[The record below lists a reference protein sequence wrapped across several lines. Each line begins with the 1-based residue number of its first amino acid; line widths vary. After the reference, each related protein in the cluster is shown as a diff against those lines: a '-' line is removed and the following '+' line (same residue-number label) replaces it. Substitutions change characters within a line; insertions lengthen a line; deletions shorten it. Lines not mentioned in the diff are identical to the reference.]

1 LTAGVGDFKLSAV
14 EPVTT
19 AAIALV
25 PEPQP
30 APKPKRMPP
39 IETRFKKGVS
49 GNPSGKPRNAMTLT
63 GAVKMIL
70 AGRTRCPRERNRLL
84 WNVAMQWVQRAR
96 SNPTDLA
103 MLLERTEGKVMQ
115 PVENKLLVDAN
126 RAIMEAYAAAQ
137 LETSDEEGSVP

>member
-1 LTAGVGDFKLSAV
+1 MDNA
-14 EPVTT
+14 TT
-19 AAIALV
+19 PAIALV

-30 APKPKRMPP
+30 KPKRLPP

-49 GNPSGKPRNAMTLT
+49 GNPTGKPRHAMTLT

-70 AGRTRCPRERNRLL
+70 SGRTRCPRERNRLL

-103 MLLERTEGKVMQ
+103 MLLERTEGKVAVPMDHH
-115 PVENKLLVDAN
+115 LSVDIN
-126 RAIMEAYAAAQ
+126 RAIADAHAAA
-137 LETSDEEGSVP
+137 LLEGSVKEPPG